1 MIRTMEDI
9 LGIGRLNL
17 NDAVAIPMADVFDI
31 GQKQWNFTAA
41 PSPLLY
47 NTQLPLPVRK
57 TPARFDLRPTHDS
70 AYWAAAT
77 RGLDFSGEDKLDG
90 AAYNRILWTGL
101 KATAYNPS
109 ASGANLRHHRADLL
123 AHYLHSHSTADTS
136 SKTNAAVGGG
146 Q

>member
-31 GQKQWNFTAA
+31 GQKQWDFTAA

-57 TPARFDLRPTHDS
+57 TSARFELHPTHDA

-101 KATAYNPS
+101 KGTAYNPS
-109 ASGANLRHHRADLL
+109 ASGADLRFHRAYLL
-123 AHYLHSHSTADTS
+123 ARYLHTHTTDATP
-136 SKTNAAVGGG
+136 KTEATFGGG